1 MLPEFLEKEKGKNH
15 WYDADAFQPERQN
28 LIQSFM
34 HINYHIGMHT
44 HDFWELNV
52 VMNGRGGHYI
62 GKNRFEIKVG
72 DVFVIPPNVQHG
84 YYNLESLHV
93 YHMLIH
99 ASFIKRHMQAL
110 EKYSGYASLFEVEP
124 YLRGTCRKSLFLNL
138 SDRQIRELQRQ
149 IDYIRIYEESE
160 CEYKQILINAAAQS
174 LLMQLCFLAE
184 HYAFEGEQNGL
195 RSGFGIM
202 QCLNYIHV
210 NYDRRLTVEELAA
223 LCHMSRASF
232 VRNFQESCGVAPH
245 QYVLQLRVRMA
256 KKLMAE
262 SAMSFTE
269 AAHECGFYDAAH
281 LRKMLQKENQLKS

>member
-1 MLPEFLEKEKGKNH
+1 
-15 WYDADAFQPERQN
+15 
-28 LIQSFM
+28 
-34 HINYHIGMHT
+34 
-44 HDFWELNV
+44 
-52 VMNGRGGHYI
+52 
-62 GKNRFEIKVG
+62 
-72 DVFVIPPNVQHG
+72 
-84 YYNLESLHV
+84 
-93 YHMLIH
+93 MLIH

-210 NYDRRLTVEELAA
+210 NYDRRITVEELAA